1 MDCLLF
7 YYLLSIIYIYYLY
20 IPGTKNSYILYNN
33 IHAAWAYLNIHYSH
47 TMVLYVRI

>member
-1 MDCLLF
+1 MDCLLSII
-7 YYLLSIIYIYYLY
+7 YYLLSIIY

-47 TMVLYVRI
+47 TMVLYVRIYL